1 MNRILEFNN
10 FHNEGNIGLADI
22 FTLNE
27 DGYAAKYSKSEFK
40 KFFQN
45 SLNESEVL
53 DESLIEPSYAFYE
66 LSMLYESKSNWM
78 ETEGK
83 FMYLDCDTHVI
94 LIKNGEGH
102 MIEKS
107 TFELTQSGLDES
119 LWSDIENKWISF
131 NNAAISQ
138 VKGMAKK
145 TWDTLSY
152 GAKKAW
158 GFAKTCG
165 NAIVEYAKGLSF
177 MDWVSITLSILAA
190 FISICGTIAAGSVVL
205 SWLTPI
211 LQEISA
217 IMMLINGGLTIY
229 EGTTKLK
236 ETTEFLNKHHDIT
249 SSAKASS
256 LVVEV
261 APDYIMGFGMLCLGT
276 HNLVEAGAAAA
287 FDPTAST
294 RALVGN
300 TGIKSALIETGK
312 NLAKKGGTIEHAI
325 ESVAGYV
332 IKSDIGKKIGST
344 LIEMTLS
351 MFGSM
356 MLSEIFGTLWENLL
370 IGVDMALGTISSLL
384 SIPKKI
390 TSAIDSFTKSANNTF
405 TKILAKGL
413 SAIVK
418 PMTSAAEKVISKY
431 IQPIVDS
438 SKKSIRKTFKSY
450 QASIKYL
457 DKIKE
462 EKAEVFATAK
472 KAPNPKDVKLPPNRI
487 APQKQINPDNV
498 NKKDLNLIRKAQD
511 SRAGSNPNRGKSNTK
526 DMKPNK
532 SNESLTYKM
541 IHIKPFNI

>member
-1 MNRILEFNN
+1 MENLLEFNN
-10 FHNEGNIGLADI
+10 FHNEGNIDLADI

-27 DGYAAKYSKSEFK
+27 DGYAAKYSKDEFK
-40 KFFQN
+40 KIFKG
-45 SLNESEVL
+45 SLNESEYM
-53 DESLIEPSYAFYE
+53 DESLVNSSYAFYE
-66 LSMLYESKSNWM
+66 LSMLYESKSNWIG
-78 ETEGK
+78 TEGK
-83 FMYLDCDTHVI
+83 FMYLDCDSHVI

-107 TFELTQSGLDES
+107 TFELSQSGLDES

-145 TWDTLSY
+145 SWDSISY

-158 GFAKTCG
+158 EFAKTCA
-165 NAIVEYAKGLSF
+165 NTIIEYAKGLSF

-190 FISICGTIAAGSVVL
+190 LISICGTIAAGSVVL

-229 EGTTKLK
+229 EGTAKLK
-236 ETTEFLNKHHDIT
+236 ETTEFLNKHHDVT
-249 SSAKASS
+249 SSAKASA
-256 LVVEV
+256 LVVNA
-261 APDYIMGFGMLCLGT
+261 APDFIMGFGMLCLGT

-312 NLAKKGGTIEHAI
+312 NIAKKGGTIEHAI

-332 IKSDIGKKIGST
+332 IKSEIGKKIGST

-356 MLSEIFGTLWENLL
+356 MLSEIFGALWENLL
-370 IGVDMALGTISSLL
+370 IGVDMALGAISSLL

-390 TSAIDSFTKSANNTF
+390 NSAIGSFTKSANNTF

-438 SKKSIRKTFKSY
+438 SRKSIKKTFKSY
-450 QASIKYL
+450 QASVKYL

-472 KAPNPKDVKLPPNRI
+472 KAPNPKNIKLPPNRI
-487 APQKQINPDNV
+487 APKKKINPDNV
-498 NKKDLNLIRKAQD
+498 TKKDLNVIRKVQKGQGQGA
-511 SRAGSNPNRGKSNTK
+511 
-526 DMKPNK
+526 
-532 SNESLTYKM
+532 NESYVYSAYKM
-541 IHIKPFNI
+541 SHIKPFNI